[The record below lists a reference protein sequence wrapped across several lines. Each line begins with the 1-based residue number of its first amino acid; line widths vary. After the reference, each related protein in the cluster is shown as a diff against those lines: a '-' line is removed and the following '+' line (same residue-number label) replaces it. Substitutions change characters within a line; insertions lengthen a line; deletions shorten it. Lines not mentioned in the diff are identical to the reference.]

1 MRILFDITEPSHALF
16 FLRPIRA
23 LKARGHDV
31 LVCSR
36 QRQGVGELL
45 DRLAIDHEPLS
56 SRSGSRAGA
65 AMELFLRDAAMVSV
79 ARAFRPHAMIGF
91 GSVAVAHAGAAL
103 GIPSI
108 AFQDS
113 EAASLQSRLIHPAI
127 TRLFVP
133 EGYAGEVP
141 TRKTTRVPG
150 VRALSHLHP
159 DGFMAERMV
168 AMAQGLDPARR
179 NVFIRMD
186 GWRERHDRAGPGW
199 SLQELCAV
207 IDRFRTEARVHVSS
221 DRPLPATLEQY
232 ALASSSDEVQ
242 HLLAHCALYVGDDPL
257 QASEAAVL
265 GVRSVYTGRDS
276 FGYLGDLSHA
286 RLVSCAAIEKG
297 LDLMG
302 LVEQQVSRS
311 DADVKSDRA
320 AYLSGKPDWS
330 KVVLDSLAPYAPVQR
345 SLRKTGFRQ
354 AG

>member
-1 MRILFDITEPSHALF
+1 MRILFDITEPSHAFF

-36 QRQGVGELL
+36 QKQGVSELL

-56 SRSGSRAGA
+56 SRSGGRAGA
-65 AMELFLRDAAMVSV
+65 AMEMLLRDAAMVSV

-103 GIPSI
+103 GVPSI
-108 AFQDS
+108 AFQDR
-113 EAASLQSRLIHPAI
+113 EASGLQSRLIYPAI

-133 EGYAGEVP
+133 EGYVGEVP
-141 TRKTTRVPG
+141 ARKTTRVPG
-150 VRALSHLHP
+150 VSALSYLHP
-159 DGFMAERMV
+159 DGFKAERMV
-168 AMAQGLDPARR
+168 AIAQGLDPARR
-179 NVFIRMD
+179 NVLIRIE
-186 GWRERHDRAGPGW
+186 GWRERHDRASPGW

-207 IDRFRTEARVHVSS
+207 IDRFRTEARVHVLS
-221 DRPLPATLEQY
+221 DRPLPATLGQY
-232 ALASSSDEVQ
+232 ALTSSSDEIH

-265 GVRSVYTGRDS
+265 GVRSVYKGREA
-276 FGYLGDLSHA
+276 FGYLGDLSNA
-286 RLVSCAAIEKG
+286 GLVSSAAIETK
-297 LDLMG
+297 LDLMS
-302 LVEQQVSRS
+302 LVERQVSRS

-330 KVVLDSLAPYAPVQR
+330 RVVLDSLAPYAPVQR
-345 SLRKTGFRQ
+345 SLTKTGFRQ